1 MSFFESQT
9 KERTEFRKPAYMEL
23 TSGSHTIRI
32 LQTNAKGYFQHWL
45 GGPVECLG
53 DDCPQC
59 ALNKKL
65 LVDNNN
71 DFNAAKKVTGFN
83 WRQERAAV
91 NVLDRTPVKICP
103 QCSKEVKAIDDVFSA
118 ACPSCGHFIQ
128 KVPAKPLNVVKIFS
142 RAASV
147 FQKLD
152 LFDKSTLDE
161 DGEKIGLT
169 NFDIELLVSGNTTI
183 PRKTSNMDEVMVK
196 EEALYDLDSVV
207 MSLTPEEMAQ
217 RMRGVSFKDIFAA
230 RRAEDVSEVEHT
242 STDEVEEKDVK
253 AVESLIDSL
262 FAD

>member
-9 KERTEFRKPAYMEL
+9 KERTEFKKPSYMQL
-23 TSGSHTIRI
+23 TSGSHTIRV

-59 ALNKKL
+59 QLNKKL
-65 LVDNNN
+65 IAENNN
-71 DFNAAKKVTGFN
+71 DFNVAKKIPGFN

-103 QCSKEVKAIDDVFSA
+103 QCQTEIKAEDDVFSA
-118 ACPSCGHFIQ
+118 SCPSCGHFIQ
-128 KVPAKPLNVVKIFS
+128 KVPAKPLNEVKIFS

-169 NFDIELLVSGNTTI
+169 NFDVELLVSGNTTI
-183 PRKTSNMDEVMVK
+183 PRKTNNFDEIEVDD
-196 EEALYDLDSVV
+196 ADLYDLDMVV
-207 MSLTPEEMAQ
+207 MNLTPDEMSQ

-230 RRAEDVSEVEHT
+230 RRAGEDTKVEV
-242 STDEVEEKDVK
+242 STDGVAKADVEKVK
-253 AVESLIDSL
+253 GLIDEL